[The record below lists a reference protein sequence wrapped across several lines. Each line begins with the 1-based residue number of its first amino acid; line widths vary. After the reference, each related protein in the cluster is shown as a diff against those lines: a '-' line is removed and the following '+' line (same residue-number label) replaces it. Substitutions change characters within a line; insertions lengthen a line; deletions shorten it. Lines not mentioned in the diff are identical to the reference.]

1 MAGGLRDVAAQR
13 HPIDLG
19 ISWEVIAVEASRGIG
34 DLLFLR
40 PRRDRAVGAPDGIF
54 LALVL
59 MLLALGAA
67 MSFSAS
73 FVYGQQFYGDGSYF
87 FKRYLIFAALSA
99 FLTLPM
105 ILLTRPAF
113 FRLLAVVIY
122 GVSVLL
128 LVLVLL
134 IGTVGGGAQRWLVL
148 GPITV
153 QPSEV
158 AKLGMVMLL
167 ALLMS
172 KHEDR
177 VTSPKRKGGSIR
189 YGVLLPGAVI
199 GLIGVLVAAEKHISG
214 LLIIGM
220 LGVMMMFLGGTRLR
234 YLAIMAGAVAAA
246 GCFLILVS
254 EYAQVRV
261 DTWLRI
267 EEVDPLGSAWQ
278 TLQGLYAIGS
288 GGLFGLGFGA
298 GRQKHGYVSQPQNDF
313 IFTVICEELGFF
325 GAFFILLLF
334 VLTVWRGFYIASHAC
349 DRFSAL
355 VIYGISAKLALQT
368 LLNVAVVT
376 NSMPNTGV
384 SLPFFS
390 SGGTF
395 LAMQIFEMGIVL
407 ALSRYS
413 TQR

>member
-1 MAGGLRDVAAQR
+1 MHSLERVR
-13 HPIDLG
+13 T
-19 ISWEVIAVEASRGIG
+19 
-34 DLLFLR
+34 LLFLR
-40 PRRDRAVGAPDGIF
+40 PRRDREGGAPDGVF
-54 LALVL
+54 LVL
-59 MLLALGAA
+59 ILLLLALGAV

-73 FVYGQQFYGDGSYF
+73 FVYGRQFYGDGAYF
-87 FKRYLIFAALSA
+87 FKRYLLFAVLSA
-99 FLTLPM
+99 LLTVPM
-105 ILLTRPAF
+105 ILWTRPTF
-113 FRLLAVVIY
+113 FRVLAVAVY
-122 GVSVLL
+122 GISILL

-134 IGTVGGGAQRWLVL
+134 IGTVGGGAKRWLVL
-148 GPITV
+148 GPLTV

-158 AKLGMVMLL
+158 AKLGLLMML

-172 KHEDR
+172 KHEEQI
-177 VTSPKRKGGSIR
+177 TSQKRKGGSIR

-246 GCFLILVS
+246 GCLLILVS

-288 GGLFGLGFGA
+288 GGLFGLGLGA

-325 GAFFILLLF
+325 GAFLILLLF
-334 VLTVWRGFYIASHAC
+334 VLVVWRGFYIASHAC

-355 VIYGISAKLALQT
+355 LIYGISAKLALQT

>member
-1 MAGGLRDVAAQR
+1 MAAWHRLFFRQR
-13 HPIDLG
+13 K
-19 ISWEVIAVEASRGIG
+19 EAR
-34 DLLFLR
+34 L
-40 PRRDRAVGAPDGIF
+40 GAPDTVF
-54 LALVL
+54 LVL
-59 MLLALGAA
+59 VLLMLTAGAV

-73 FVYGQQFYGDGSYF
+73 AVYGEQFYGDSTYF
-87 FKRYLIFAALSA
+87 LKRYVLFAVLAVL
-99 FLTLPM
+99 LCVPM
-105 ILLTRPAF
+105 VMMAKPHF
-113 FRLLAVVIY
+113 FRVLAVVLY
-122 GVSVLL
+122 VTSVFL

-148 GPITV
+148 GPLTL

-158 AKLGMVMLL
+158 AKLGLVMML
-167 ALLMS
+167 ALTLS
-172 KHEDR
+172 KHEKQ
-177 VTSPKRKGGSIR
+177 VLSTRKNGGSFR
-189 YGVLLPGAVI
+189 YGVLLPGV
-199 GLIGVLVAAEKHISG
+199 LICLICGLVAAEKHISG

-220 LGVMMMFLGGTRLR
+220 LGVGVMFFGGTRLR
-234 YLAIMAGAVAAA
+234 YLGMMAAAVAAA
-246 GCFLILVS
+246 ACVLILVS
-254 EYAQVRV
+254 SYAQLRV
-261 DTWLRI
+261 DTWLHI

-288 GGLFGLGFGA
+288 GGLFGVGLGQ

-313 IFTVICEELGFF
+313 VFTVICEELGFV
-325 GAFFILLLF
+325 GAFALLLLF
-334 VLTVWRGFYIASHAC
+334 AALVLRGFYIASHAP

-355 VIYGISAKLALQT
+355 VVYGISFKLALQT

-407 ALSRYS
+407 AMSRYG
-413 TQR
+413 TQKR

>member
-1 MAGGLRDVAAQR
+1 QR
-13 HPIDLG
+13 G
-19 ISWEVIAVEASRGIG
+19 RT
-34 DLLFLR
+34 
-40 PRRDRAVGAPDGIF
+40 PDGVF
-54 LALVL
+54 LLLVL
-59 MLLALGAA
+59 CLLVCGTV
-67 MSFSAS
+67 MSYSAS
-73 FVYGQQFYGDGSYF
+73 SVYGEQFYGDSTYF
-87 FKRYLIFAALSA
+87 LRRYLLFAVLSVA
-99 FLTLPM
+99 ITAPVVLFAKPH
-105 ILLTRPAF
+105 F
-113 FRLLAVVIY
+113 FRVFGVGLYAVSIF
-122 GVSVLL
+122 L

-148 GPITV
+148 GPLTI

-158 AKLGMVMLL
+158 AKLGLVMML
-167 ALLMS
+167 ALALS

-177 VTSPKRKGGSIR
+177 ILSLKPRGGAFR
-189 YGVLLPGAVI
+189 YGVLLPGALI
-199 GLIGVLVAAEKHISG
+199 GLVCVLVAAEKHISG

-220 LGVMMMFLGGTRLR
+220 LGVAMLFLGGTRAR
-234 YLAIMAGAVAAA
+234 YLLLMALAVALA
-246 GCFLILVS
+246 GSVLVLVS
-254 EYAQVRV
+254 SYAQVRV
-261 DTWLRI
+261 DTWLHI

-288 GGLFGLGFGA
+288 GGFFGQGLFE

-313 IFTVICEELGFF
+313 IFTVICEELGFI

-334 VLTVWRGFYIASHAC
+334 VLLVLRGFRIASRAP

-355 VIYGISAKLALQT
+355 VVYGISFKLALQT

-407 ALSRYS
+407 AISRYS
-413 TQR
+413 TQKR